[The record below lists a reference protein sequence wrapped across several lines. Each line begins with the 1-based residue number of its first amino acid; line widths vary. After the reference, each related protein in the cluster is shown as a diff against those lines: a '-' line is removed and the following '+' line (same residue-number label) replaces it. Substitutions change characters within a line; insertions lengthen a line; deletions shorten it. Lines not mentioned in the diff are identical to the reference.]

1 MKRLI
6 KERKTSRKILQMA
19 SDAGTDSA
27 VWTQR
32 ICLHDDFSGN
42 VSQIYGNHSDSIR
55 DAFEANTKILM
66 VVFGARQREVEEAD
80 PEDVLSAV
88 KEIHFMMQDV
98 ITKKFLDLNPEHPEK
113 IQKEK
118 SAFDEYDEENGYNDE
133 DPGENLWKICRE
145 NVDRIVKICI
155 NLMKNSYQQCME
167 ADIMS
172 LLDHAA
178 FEMRTGD
185 EK

>member
-1 MKRLI
+1 MPELI
-6 KERKTSRKILQMA
+6 LSCGHKEYVCTTISVEMYRRYTEIMERN
-19 SDAGTDSA
+19 D
-27 VWTQR
+27 
-32 ICLHDDFSGN
+32 
-42 VSQIYGNHSDSIR
+42 SDSIS

-66 VVFGARQREVEEAD
+66 TVFGARQREVEEAD

-155 NLMKNSYQQCME
+155 N
-167 ADIMS
+167 
-172 LLDHAA
+172 
-178 FEMRTGD
+178 
-185 EK
+185 EKLISAVHRSGHHEPFRSCGIRD

>member
-1 MKRLI
+1 MPELI
-6 KERKTSRKILQMA
+6 LPCGHKEYVCTTISVEMYRRYTEIMERN
-19 SDAGTDSA
+19 D
-27 VWTQR
+27 
-32 ICLHDDFSGN
+32 
-42 VSQIYGNHSDSIR
+42 SDSIR
-55 DAFEANTKILM
+55 DAF
-66 VVFGARQREVEEAD
+66 EEAD

-178 FEMRTGD
+178 FEIRTVD

>member
-1 MKRLI
+1 MPELI
-6 KERKTSRKILQMA
+6 LPCGHKEYVCTTISVEMYRRYTEIMERN
-19 SDAGTDSA
+19 D
-27 VWTQR
+27 
-32 ICLHDDFSGN
+32 
-42 VSQIYGNHSDSIR
+42 SDSIS

-66 VVFGARQREVEEAD
+66 TVFGARQREVEEAD

-178 FEMRTGD
+178 FAIRTVD

>member
-1 MKRLI
+1 MPELI
-6 KERKTSRKILQMA
+6 LSCGHKEYVCTTISVEMYRRYTEIMERN
-19 SDAGTDSA
+19 D
-27 VWTQR
+27 
-32 ICLHDDFSGN
+32 
-42 VSQIYGNHSDSIR
+42 SDSIS

-66 VVFGARQREVEEAD
+66 TVFGARQREVEEAD

-88 KEIHFMMQDV
+88 KDIHFMMQDV

-155 NLMKNSYQQCME
+155 NLMKNSYQQCIE

-178 FEMRTGD
+178 FEIRTVD

>member
-1 MKRLI
+1 MPELI
-6 KERKTSRKILQMA
+6 LPCGHKEYVCTTISVEMYRRYTEIMERN
-19 SDAGTDSA
+19 D
-27 VWTQR
+27 
-32 ICLHDDFSGN
+32 
-42 VSQIYGNHSDSIR
+42 SDSIR

-155 NLMKNSYQQCME
+155 NLMKNSYQQCIE

-178 FEMRTGD
+178 FEIRTVE